1 MAMPPRQRKFS
12 VNPRRSERGIMQAY
26 FQEPTTWTPS

>member
-1 MAMPPRQRKFS
+1 MAMPPYQRKFS
-12 VNPRRSERGIMQAY
+12 VNPRRNERGIMQAY